1 MKKKIIFVLLIVAV
15 IIISGCAQQTP
26 KSTDSNPS
34 PTSSNPQQSKVY
46 DPVQGKPWTYPDKGY
61 KESSLE
67 RDFKTSV
74 ECDKPYTNKVELVFS
89 KAKTD
94 ITLKGLPKVHEVSNW
109 VKQIL
114 QKEATTN
121 PCPKDQ
127 NTCNVWNK
135 DPVKCETFTQ
145 NAPAGEGTAS
155 IKAVCS
161 YNFKCQYTTSAIAEF
176 RPSGNLFTKFTLEGD
191 EIEYTGFFIGYGGG
205 IHPSEGGAYMYYKP
219 IPEGHQGDIDNEFIV
234 TTSKGKTYRLFI
246 ASFVDVIGHLKNHGF
261 QDQYGNIHKANIE
274 VDKGDGFR
282 TIFYHKGQ
290 MEIDGETFPVEYILS
305 KFIPGPDYNKGGEW
319 FKIGGEKKSTG
330 PIAYP
335 LKDGLKIEVNDQLKQ
350 GPFTSKDNLMPIFYI
365 KKGDKLAFEIIFS
378 FKNNGKVTIFDRDE
392 TDEFIAKEMEL
403 VAGAW
408 QILRSSEKEEEI
420 EEEPVQLGMSS
431 DGNNLIASFRKD
443 IKPLNLVTT
452 SGKVG
457 LDLIKEI
464 TFGGLTPGVIYR
476 TSECTAS
483 TSDDI
488 KDKLNKTYG
497 FFDSAATLSTPP
509 SIEVI
514 PGYTKDST
522 STASGLYS
530 IFGVEYKINDKTER
544 EVDCWSFLPE
554 YFPSP
559 LPPPK

>member
-1 MKKKIIFVLLIVAV
+1 
-15 IIISGCAQQTP
+15 
-26 KSTDSNPS
+26 
-34 PTSSNPQQSKVY
+34 
-46 DPVQGKPWTYPDKGY
+46 
-61 KESSLE
+61 
-67 RDFKTSV
+67 
-74 ECDKPYTNKVELVFS
+74 
-89 KAKTD
+89 
-94 ITLKGLPKVHEVSNW
+94 
-109 VKQIL
+109 
-114 QKEATTN
+114 
-121 PCPKDQ
+121 
-127 NTCNVWNK
+127 
-135 DPVKCETFTQ
+135 
-145 NAPAGEGTAS
+145 
-155 IKAVCS
+155 
-161 YNFKCQYTTSAIAEF
+161 
-176 RPSGNLFTKFTLEGD
+176 
-191 EIEYTGFFIGYGGG
+191 
-205 IHPSEGGAYMYYKP
+205 
-219 IPEGHQGDIDNEFIV
+219 
-234 TTSKGKTYRLFI
+234 
-246 ASFVDVIGHLKNHGF
+246 
-261 QDQYGNIHKANIE
+261 
-274 VDKGDGFR
+274 
-282 TIFYHKGQ
+282 
-290 MEIDGETFPVEYILS
+290 
-305 KFIPGPDYNKGGEW
+305 
-319 FKIGGEKKSTG
+319 
-330 PIAYP
+330 
-335 LKDGLKIEVNDQLKQ
+335 LKIEVNDQLKQ

-408 QILRSSEKEEEI
+408 QILRSSEKEEEP
-420 EEEPVQLGMSS
+420 EESPVQLGMSS
-431 DGNNLIASFRKD
+431 DGSNLMASFRKD